1 MDIVLEV
8 WVPVVSLRPL
18 TNLAGLAKR
27 NIFLNEMGGDGLFR
41 WGLMLFETME
51 TVVEP
56 LGSAVSPKI
65 RM

>member
-8 WVPVVSLRPL
+8 WVPMDSLRPL
-18 TNLAGLAKR
+18 TNLDCLAKR
-27 NIFLNEMGGDGLFR
+27 TIFVNEMGGDGLFW

-65 RM
+65 WM